1 MFDAWSQNDS
11 ELGLA
16 FQAFE
21 LGIQIKERI
30 IHAFKRNL
38 KCEELKKKQKQ
49 KKPMY
54 YQVTST

>member
-21 LGIQIKERI
+21 LGIQIKDQI
-30 IHAFKRNL
+30 IHTFKRNL
-38 KCEELKKKQKQ
+38 KCDENFVKKKL
-49 KKPMY
+49 PY
-54 YQVTST
+54 YQVTSTW

>member
-21 LGIQIKERI
+21 LGIQIKDPI

-38 KCEELKKKQKQ
+38 KCDENFVKKK
-49 KKPMY
+49 PPY